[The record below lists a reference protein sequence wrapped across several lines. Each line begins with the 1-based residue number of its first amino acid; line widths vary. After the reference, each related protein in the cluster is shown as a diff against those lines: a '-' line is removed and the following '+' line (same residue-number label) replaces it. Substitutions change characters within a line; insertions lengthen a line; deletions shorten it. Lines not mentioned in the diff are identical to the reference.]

1 MGRTVPARPP
11 RAPEPAGEGATV
23 EAALPSPNGKPR
35 RRQDD
40 GWLDRWALTVSDLTR
55 LTNTH
60 PMMDAII
67 EEQRGRRIRI
77 GDRWLAD
84 FASCNY
90 LGFDLDEEIIASVPE
105 YLAKWGTHPSWSRLL
120 GNPRMYPEIE
130 EQMTELLNAPD
141 VLVLPTITHIHTSV
155 IPVLVGDGTIFLDG
169 RAHKT
174 MYDGA
179 MYAAGHGASI
189 VRFR

>member
-11 RAPEPAGEGATV
+11 RAPVTPGLNATND
-23 EAALPSPNGKPR
+23 AALPSPNGKPR

-60 PMMDAII
+60 PMMDAIV

-105 YLAKWGTHPSWSRLL
+105 YLA
-120 GNPRMYPEIE
+120 
-130 EQMTELLNAPD
+130 
-141 VLVLPTITHIHTSV
+141 
-155 IPVLVGDGTIFLDG
+155 
-169 RAHKT
+169 
-174 MYDGA
+174 
-179 MYAAGHGASI
+179 
-189 VRFR
+189 